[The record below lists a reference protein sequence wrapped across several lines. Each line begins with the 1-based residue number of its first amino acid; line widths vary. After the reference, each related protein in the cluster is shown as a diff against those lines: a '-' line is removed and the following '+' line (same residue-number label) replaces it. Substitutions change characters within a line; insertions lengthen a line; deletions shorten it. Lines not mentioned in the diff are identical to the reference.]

1 MRPATLAI
9 IGTALGAAAGHAFRA
24 PFPGMGGNPV
34 LDLIAYHDP
43 GLHTVIRVWYYAV
56 PAVVVVLAGSVCLSV
71 WRVWLQPPARG
82 GGRGRLPAWPAS
94 PEDDAPSLVVGELH
108 HPVVPRESERPSWL
122 VVPETGL
129 YTGVLIVGAVGSG
142 KTTACMYPFAQQLLS
157 WQADRAGRRASALVL
172 EVKGDFCYSVR
183 RILDDAGRGGDY
195 LEIGLDGSL
204 QWNPLD
210 DPLLDSYSLA
220 YGVASLINQLFGKSR
235 EPFWQQAYTNLVRW
249 IIELYRLL
257 PGGWV
262 TLQDIYRCTV
272 DAELFGRKIG
282 EARELADRLC
292 PVRAVIATKDLAA
305 HKEPLGEWGW
315 EPVPGSDKAACQL
328 DPALRDRLKE
338 LKVAYATEESG
349 GGAGSEFREQVEAI
363 ERWYLHDWTALDAKL
378 RTSIVEGISVFLS
391 LFDQPQVAGVFC
403 PPPPDPDASTH
414 IYKCCAGRG
423 RRGRP
428 ARAGPPA
435 PAAAAQRADRG
446 RQGPRAQHAR
456 GREPRARP
464 RHRRAAQE
472 RLDAG
477 AAPAARRGR
486 PPARTLPP
494 ARRVHLR
501 RVPGVRD
508 RRPGRSLG
516 RREGV
521 RAHPA
526 VPLRP
531 DRRHAVDLLAPLRAP
546 RRRGLAHAPPDA
558 PHPDLPVAVR
568 RVVGPD
574 RVRDVRQRHEDAAL
588 LHVHRDHGQ
597 ARVLA
602 LVRAS
607 RRGPRHDRREQVV
620 PAAEGAR
627 VHAARV
633 RAVGQLPGD
642 LSALRRHEVAP
653 CPARLP
659 ETPLPAEGRGL
670 LAAPRGGT
678 DMKRA
683 SGIGHLKPF
692 LPGLETLLED
702 PEVSEIMINGPGNV
716 WIERGGRLESHEAPG
731 LTAAWLHRAAIH
743 IARPLGLDP
752 AARPILDARL
762 EDGSR
767 VAICTPPASPEVAI
781 TIRRFGGRA
790 FSAQDLVRM
799 GSLPETVL
807 GAARSALLARRNI
820 LVSGGTGS
828 GKTTLLN
835 ALIELLPEDERIVA
849 IEDTLELRIERA
861 NCLRFE
867 AGAVGTETPVSIRDL
882 VRHALRH
889 RPDHIVVGE
898 VRGGEAADLLQ
909 ALNTGHGGSLTTIHA
924 NNARSA
930 LSRLASCAMQ
940 AEGALPWEVTCRGVV
955 DGIALVLHTARQ
967 RGRRFVEEALE
978 VRGYDAVKGR
988 WIAEPIWS
996 GADEAPQEQHP
1007 HTKEVNP

>member
-1 MRPATLAI
+1 MGLVSNKALYDNKLQLIWRVLRLRGRVGQRRTGSTDRDGSDPPVQGPGTGSGAGVFAHLPPPSWGRSRAIDPSRKGVGPMRPATLAI

-82 GGRGRLPAWPAS
+82 GGRGGLPAWPAS
-94 PEDDAPSLVVGELH
+94 PEDDAPSLVIGELH

-122 VVPETGL
+122 VIPETGL
-129 YTGVLIVGAVGSG
+129 YTGVLVVGAVGTG

-292 PVRAVIATKDLAA
+292 PVRATVATKDLAA

-403 PPPPDPDASTH
+403 PPPPDPDAPTH
-414 IYKCCAGRG
+414 IYKDTPDEDAEAVRPVPGLRRRLPPLSELIEGGKVLALNMPAGANPALARAIG
-423 RRGRP
+423 VLLKNAWMQALLRRP
-428 ARAGPPA
+428 AE
-435 PAAAAQRADRG
+435 AA
-446 RQGPRAQHAR
+446 
-456 GREPRARP
+456 
-464 RHRRAAQE
+464 
-472 RLDAG
+472 
-477 AAPAARRGR
+477 
-486 PPARTLPP
+486 
-494 ARRVHLR
+494 
-501 RVPGVRD
+501 
-508 RRPGRSLG
+508 RRPGRYL
-516 RREGV
+516 R
-521 RAHPA
+521 PA
-526 VPLRP
+526 VFICDEYQAFATVGQDDPSGDEKAFALTRQCRCVPIVATQSISSLRSVLP
-531 DRRHAVDLLAPLRAP
+531 GGEAWRTLLQTLRT
-546 RRRGLAHAPPDA
+546 RIFLS
-558 PHPDLPVAVR
+558 LVR

-602 LVRAS
+602 ACPGRA
-607 RRGPRHDRREQVV
+607 G
-620 PAAEGAR
+620 G
-627 VHAARV
+627 
-633 RAVGQLPGD
+633 
-642 LSALRRHEVAP
+642 
-653 CPARLP
+653 
-659 ETPLPAEGRGL
+659 GRGTIG
-670 LAAPRGGT
+670 ASKSFRQQREPVFTPRE
-678 DMKRA
+678 
-683 SGIGHLKPF
+683 F
-692 LPGLETLLED
+692 
-702 PEVSEIMINGPGNV
+702 
-716 WIERGGRLESHEAPG
+716 
-731 LTAAWLHRAAIH
+731 
-743 IARPLGLDP
+743 
-752 AARPILDARL
+752 
-762 EDGSR
+762 
-767 VAICTPPASPEVAI
+767 
-781 TIRRFGGRA
+781 
-790 FSAQDLVRM
+790 
-799 GSLPETVL
+799 
-807 GAARSALLARRNI
+807 ALLANYQAICLPYDGTKSLPARRVY
-820 LVSGGTGS
+820 L
-828 GKTTLLN
+828 KPHY
-835 ALIELLPEDERIVA
+835 LPTRDVGYWRLREEGRI
-849 IEDTLELRIERA
+849 
-861 NCLRFE
+861 
-867 AGAVGTETPVSIRDL
+867 
-882 VRHALRH
+882 
-889 RPDHIVVGE
+889 
-898 VRGGEAADLLQ
+898 
-909 ALNTGHGGSLTTIHA
+909 
-924 NNARSA
+924 
-930 LSRLASCAMQ
+930 
-940 AEGALPWEVTCRGVV
+940 
-955 DGIALVLHTARQ
+955 
-967 RGRRFVEEALE
+967 
-978 VRGYDAVKGR
+978 
-988 WIAEPIWS
+988 
-996 GADEAPQEQHP
+996 
-1007 HTKEVNP
+1007 